1 MSKKPQGRLADVSGK
16 DVTITPAEHYDGWA
30 KSYNDDLL
38 NEYGYSAHKI
48 ASSALS
54 DIVTDRQ
61 ASIIDVGCGT
71 GLVGL
76 ELVEAGFA
84 NVDGI
89 DISKNMLA
97 EADET
102 GIYRKLI
109 WQDVEKDA
117 VIADGAYDA
126 VISVGSFGIGHMGPQ
141 AFGDLVRMASPGSP
155 VVIFMNAEPFV
166 DENYAEH
173 IKALEQNNIWTVER
187 IEDHNYMDAL
197 DRPGKLIIAR
207 RAQQG

>member
-30 KSYNDDLL
+30 KSYNEDLL

-48 ASSALS
+48 ASAALAE
-54 DIVTDRQ
+54 IVSDRQ

-76 ELVEAGFA
+76 ELVHAGFT

-97 EADET
+97 EAEQT
-102 GIYRKLI
+102 GVYRKLI

-117 VIADGAYDA
+117 VIADSAYDA

-141 AFGDLVRMASPGSP
+141 AFGDLIRMASPGGP

-166 DENYAEH
+166 DENYPKH
-173 IKALEQNNIWTVER
+173 IEALEQSNTWTVDR
-187 IEDHNYMDAL
+187 IENHNYMDAL

-207 RAQQG
+207 RAQ